1 MLRVAGSRSA
11 NTGLAPAR
19 TTALAQETNVKLGST
34 TSSPG
39 PTPESRTDASS
50 AELHELRNSGRA
62 PSRCVASAAS
72 ATRAAGPPPI
82 SRLAPDGL
90 RGRLRLGFSHP
101 RPRQRQAGAP
111 HGGAALDGE
120 RDGFVGGR
128 ETRVHGHCRG
138 PSARQAKDME
148 LYGSGLPRSEAK
160 GLPLYWQLQPRHVHL
175 IGSMTVGNRPFL
187 KQTRVTQTGGR
198 AQD

>member
-1 MLRVAGSRSA
+1 MTARVRGVMTRSIAAGSMLRVAGSRSA

-82 SRLAPDGL
+82 SRLARTACAAASASASPIHGRVNGKRERRTGAPPSMASATDSSVDLRPESIGNRSAVRRRNRRNYTRRWHSL
-90 RGRLRLGFSHP
+90 RSRRGRAHFADR
-101 RPRQRQAGAP
+101 
-111 HGGAALDGE
+111 
-120 RDGFVGGR
+120 
-128 ETRVHGHCRG
+128 
-138 PSARQAKDME
+138 
-148 LYGSGLPRSEAK
+148 GSGRLPSVAGKGRS
-160 GLPLYWQLQPRHVHL
+160 LR
-175 IGSMTVGNRPFL
+175 SR
-187 KQTRVTQTGGR
+187 
-198 AQD
+198 